1 MSEYGE
7 DESVISLQDYMAS
20 LNRRLSRTP
29 DRFVQLYCRSSHDD
43 FHPLVQ
49 AICSSLEVVA
59 GADILHIPETVTS
72 KGQMVWI
79 DDEITAGRFPGRAQY
94 PDGIVPVSVGG
105 FTSEVIDLIK
115 KNAAVSYLKG
125 YYAHTQCQGRRV
137 EHVLGESYLTRVHD
151 FLQKESLKLFVF
163 NVITPASSVQYLN
176 GKTIDPSELAYTSA
190 LNSDFSIT
198 IPETYTLQLE
208 QMLNEQFS
216 QNNRDR

>member
-1 MSEYGE
+1 M
-7 DESVISLQDYMAS
+7 Q
-20 LNRRLSRTP
+20 
-29 DRFVQLYCRSSHDD
+29 
-43 FHPLVQ
+43 
-49 AICSSLEVVA
+49 VVA
-59 GADILHIPETVTS
+59 DADILHIPETVTS

-94 PDGIVPVSVGG
+94 PGGIVPVSVGG
-105 FTSEVIDLIK
+105 FTGEVANFIRTNGDLD
-115 KNAAVSYLKG
+115 YLKG
-125 YYAHTQCQGRRV
+125 YYAHTQSQGRIGSEYTLKDSALITV
-137 EHVLGESYLTRVHD
+137 D
-151 FLQKESLKLFVF
+151 KFLEQESLKLLVF